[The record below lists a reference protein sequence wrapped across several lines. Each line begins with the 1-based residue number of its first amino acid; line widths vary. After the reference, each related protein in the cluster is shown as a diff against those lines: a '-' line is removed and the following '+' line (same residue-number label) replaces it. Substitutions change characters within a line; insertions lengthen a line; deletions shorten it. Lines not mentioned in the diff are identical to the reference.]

1 MSLQSLDKADMMDL
15 LVSVA
20 SWSAA
25 FLWVCFVGPWLARLF
40 GIPVRAAFW
49 KMDREN
55 ERLTRFQFVWAFG
68 VLVFGVGLSI
78 FNLDL
83 DILHKVLLEK
93 AWSAKMID
101 LGFEFALSVFM
112 GIVIAFWCAPTQMD
126 ESPVTELDLSERR

>member
-1 MSLQSLDKADMMDL
+1 MDL
-15 LVSVA
+15 LISVA
-20 SWSAA
+20 KWPVA

-49 KMDREN
+49 KMGRQN

-68 VLVFGVGLSI
+68 VLVFGVGLFI

-83 DILHKVLLEK
+83 DNLHKVLLEEP
-93 AWSAKMID
+93 WSAKLID
-101 LGFEFALSVFM
+101 LIFEFALSVFM